1 MNWKIIGRSLSQADM
16 RKRILGVLGI
26 LLIYRI
32 LAHIP
37 VPLSDPQTLKQVLQN
52 LFNSNTPQL
61 LSFINVLS
69 GGALANFSIMIAGM
83 GPYINASI
91 IMQLLTKAIP
101 KLEALHKEG
110 ESGQKKINQYTR
122 ILTFPLAIIQSI
134 GAIYLVRQQAQQIG
148 GIGDI
153 TAHTSI
159 WQWALMV
166 AALTGG
172 SMLLMWLGELVTE
185 KSVGNGISL
194 IITVGIVS
202 SLPATA
208 SSIANSVYDKTNKWH
223 LFGKTL
229 PINEKSFWYAA
240 AILVAV
246 LVVTWVV
253 VMLNEAARRITVNYA
268 KRVQGNRAYGGVTTI
283 LPVKL
288 ITAGV
293 VPIIFA
299 VAFLSVPSFVGQLLA
314 SNHSPHLQHIGQN
327 LTSWFQSPSATT
339 FQAGGWQPYIY
350 PVTYFLLV
358 FIFTFFYTS
367 VTFNSKEIAENLQKQ
382 GGFIEGVRSGLQT
395 EKYLSRTVNRLT
407 LFGAFA
413 LGLLALLPIIA
424 QIFLNTNVAIGG
436 TSVLILV
443 SVSLETLRA
452 VESRALMVTYD
463 QYQSDDF
470 FYDSAAGEES
480 GAVTGRRLRFLP
492 GRRKATPNETAT
504 QAEIREAE
512 IVAKAKPTKKA
523 PVKKATPKKK
533 AAPKA
538 KQ

>member
-1 MNWKIIGRSLSQADM
+1 MNWKIIGRSLKAADM
-16 RKRILGVLGI
+16 RKRVLAVFGI
-26 LLIYRI
+26 LLVFRI
-32 LAHIP
+32 LAHVPI
-37 VPLSDPQTLKQVLQN
+37 PLSNPETLKQVLQN

-61 LSFINVLS
+61 LNFINVLS
-69 GGALANFSIMIAGM
+69 GGALANFSIMIAGL

-134 GAIYLVRQQAQQIG
+134 GAIYLVRQQAEQIG

-153 TAHTSI
+153 TAHTSLL
-159 WQWALMV
+159 QWALMV
-166 AALTGG
+166 GALTGG

-202 SLPATA
+202 SLPSTI
-208 SSIANSVYDKTNKWH
+208 SSIAGSVYDKSHKWH

-229 PINEKSFWYAA
+229 PINERAFWYAVI
-240 AILVAV
+240 ILIVV
-246 LVVTWVV
+246 LIVTWLV

-293 VPIIFA
+293 IPIIFA
-299 VAFLSVPSFVGQLLA
+299 VAFLSVPSFVGQLLTT
-314 SNHSPHLQHIGQN
+314 NHSARLAHLGTQ
-327 LTSWFQSPSATT
+327 LTTWFQNPSAQT
-339 FQAGGWQPYIY
+339 FTAGGWEPYIY

-358 FIFTFFYTS
+358 FVFTFFYTS

-382 GGFIEGVRSGLQT
+382 GGFIEGVRSGVQT
-395 EKYLSRTVNRLT
+395 EKHLSRTVNRLT
-407 LFGAFA
+407 LFGAVA
-413 LGLLALLPIIA
+413 LGLLALLPIVA
-424 QIFLNTNVAIGG
+424 QIFIGTNIAIGG

-463 QYQSDDF
+463 TYESEDF
-470 FYDSAAGEES
+470 FYEPEEDEGLAALSS
-480 GAVTGRRLRFLP
+480 GGPRLRFLP
-492 GRRKATPNETAT
+492 GHR
-504 QAEIREAE
+504 
-512 IVAKAKPTKKA
+512 KPTA
-523 PVKKATPKKK
+523 PKKK
-533 AAPKA
+533 
-538 KQ
+538 